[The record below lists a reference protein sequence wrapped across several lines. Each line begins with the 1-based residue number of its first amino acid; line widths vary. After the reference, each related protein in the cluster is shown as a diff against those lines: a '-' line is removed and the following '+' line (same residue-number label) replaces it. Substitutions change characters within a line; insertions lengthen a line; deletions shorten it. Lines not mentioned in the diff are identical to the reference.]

1 MAPQTL
7 LLLLSGTLALT
18 QTRPGHPSSP
28 TPGPHTLKY
37 LSTAMYEPGRE
48 KYRYTMGIYL
58 NDTEILSYDSN
69 TTNSTLQPRV
79 QWMEQSWVEQEGA
92 QFWEEQTRE
101 LKHNEQRSR
110 ANLNKLSAHY
120 NQSED
125 GSHIWQEV
133 TGCTVG
139 SNGSFLHGF
148 SLFAYNGT
156 DYVALNQDLRAW
168 NAAAGIS
175 CSNIVRVPD
184 ADVQPG
190 GSSWRTRVC
199 AGSTCSWRRGRRP
212 CSEQTLQRHT

>member
-125 GSHIWQEV
+125 DPPPQTSITIIIMGI
-133 TGCTVG
+133 
-139 SNGSFLHGF
+139 
-148 SLFAYNGT
+148 
-156 DYVALNQDLRAW
+156 
-168 NAAAGIS
+168 AAALGFLGAVITAAVLWKRK
-175 CSNIVRVPD
+175 CSV
-184 ADVQPG
+184 
-190 GSSWRTRVC
+190 
-199 AGSTCSWRRGRRP
+199 
-212 CSEQTLQRHT
+212 